1 VFQFA
6 HDLDFQSVQG
16 PRGSERALVEFGIGL
31 FFEFFG
37 SSNQFGNF
45 FLFLLET
52 KTLSTSE
59 LFFATVDDLWLSPW

>member
-1 VFQFA
+1 
-6 HDLDFQSVQG
+6 
-16 PRGSERALVEFGIGL
+16 L